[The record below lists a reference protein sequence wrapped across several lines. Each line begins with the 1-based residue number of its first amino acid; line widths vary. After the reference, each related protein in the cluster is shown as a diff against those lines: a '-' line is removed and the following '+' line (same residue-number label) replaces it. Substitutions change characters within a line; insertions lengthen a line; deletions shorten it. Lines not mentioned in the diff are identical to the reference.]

1 MQLSSMVIGVISVFL
16 ALLFALFVL
25 IMFIDQMQC
34 ILANTSTIDNLQA
47 KRGRGAEN
55 IKGEKAGK
63 RTAWQNVKEVFGGE
77 FNIYWLYPTDVPK
90 VLCVEREFD

>member
-1 MQLSSMVIGVISVFL
+1 MVIGVFSVFL

-63 RTAWQNVKEVFGGE
+63 RTAW
-77 FNIYWLYPTDVPK
+77 
-90 VLCVEREFD
+90 